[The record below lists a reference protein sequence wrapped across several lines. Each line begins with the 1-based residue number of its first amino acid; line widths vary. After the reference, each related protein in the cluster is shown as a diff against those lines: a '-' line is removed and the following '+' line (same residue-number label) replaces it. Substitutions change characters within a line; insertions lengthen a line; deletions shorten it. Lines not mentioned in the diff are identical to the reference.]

1 MNHANLTFTAVFL
14 KVGQGYVG
22 FIEELPQVT
31 AQGATLD
38 RARNTLREL
47 AAVIVDAERQSARE
61 LVGAREALREPFVIP
76 LPRPEPKPDPSLTTS
91 SAPRAYAAPN
101 GSR

>member
-1 MNHANLTFTAVFL
+1 MSHADLAFTAVFL

-22 FIEELPQVT
+22 FIEELPQMT

-38 RARNTLREL
+38 EARNR
-47 AAVIVDAERQSARE
+47 A
-61 LVGAREALREPFVIP
+61 REPFVIP